1 MEFLGTIPLPQLSNG
16 RPESPPSE
24 HGGRCESNHSETEIL
39 QSTHLG
45 QYLSL
50 VLVKNPVE
58 KCIRWT
64 PEPKVQTNYLCSSME
79 GNFTDESTD
88 ITSTWTS
95 FRSVTWRLRVK
106 LNMAWANDGGDIILY
121 KNGFVRWDGTTETAL
136 HQSN

>member
-1 MEFLGTIPLPQLSNG
+1 MGSLGKIPLPQLSNG
-16 RPESPPSE
+16 RPESPPNE
-24 HGGRCESNHSETEIL
+24 HGDRCEPNHSETKIL
-39 QSTHLG
+39 QSPHLG
-45 QYLSL
+45 KCWSL
-50 VLVKNPVE
+50 VLVKKPFE

-64 PEPKVQTNYLCSSME
+64 PEPQAQTNYLCNSME

-106 LNMAWANDGGDIILY
+106 LNMAWVKEGGDIILH
-121 KNGFVRWDGTTETAL
+121 KNGFVLWDGTTESTL